1 MQFIE
6 WQMLPSMLA
15 NAAVPG
21 GAPSEEEC
29 ERIANLL
36 RELLVWCCVEPRV
49 STEAKGESEIHPREI
64 PDKDLWFIVAWA
76 MRLKEVESLRP
87 FRRERADAA
96 PGADGEAVLLQT
108 VEPTGDTGPVDS
120 AGVRPGGGADGGGS
134 GAGSG
139 ERN

>member
-49 STEAKGESEIHPREI
+49 STEPRRGRSQELRRSCLEPRSARATRLTAQAPMPPCGSRCSQAI
-64 PDKDLWFIVAWA
+64 PIASP
-76 MRLKEVESLRP
+76 VEYAEGVDSWRSL
-87 FRRERADAA
+87 
-96 PGADGEAVLLQT
+96 GEALRSS
-108 VEPTGDTGPVDS
+108 PS
-120 AGVRPGGGADGGGS
+120 
-134 GAGSG
+134 
-139 ERN
+139 